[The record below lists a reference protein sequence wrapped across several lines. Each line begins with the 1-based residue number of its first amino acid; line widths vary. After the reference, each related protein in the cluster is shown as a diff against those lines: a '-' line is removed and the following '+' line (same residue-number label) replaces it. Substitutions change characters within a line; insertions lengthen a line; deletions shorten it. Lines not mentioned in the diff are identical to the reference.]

1 MLSDSIPGMTQS
13 GAVIG
18 GVIYGVL
25 VGVTN
30 LARAPERAPAA
41 RPRAR
46 STLSRRRVLYARTA
60 HISIA
65 AKEGSDRRASW
76 AKH

>member
-1 MLSDSIPGMTQS
+1 MTQS

-41 RPRAR
+41 RTGRLR
-46 STLSRRRVLYARTA
+46 
-60 HISIA
+60 
-65 AKEGSDRRASW
+65 
-76 AKH
+76 